1 MRVLPREHG
10 ATVIWL
16 ASLVLALASLAAT
29 PSLVRLAA
37 FLAAAVIALVLL
49 GRFTASS
56 VAVMRME
63 RDAVLLPVLSGLL
76 TLVVP
81 AGELAMLGR
90 SSPPILAAWLLFATY
105 TMAGVVLTRV
115 GVRAILKRRTP
126 AMAGGVLLVAAVV
139 AAEAVAVHWLGWLD
153 IASVAILVPLVVY
166 WRGIV
171 RLSRSEETPRTR
183 VVRRVGFAQSGN
195 VVAVAVIL
203 AVVLRL

>member
-1 MRVLPREHG
+1 MRILPREHG

-16 ASLVLALASLAAT
+16 ASLVLALASLTAT
-29 PSLVRLAA
+29 LSPVRLAG
-37 FLAAAVIALVLL
+37 FVAAAVLALVLL
-49 GRFTASS
+49 GRFTSGS

-63 RDAVLLPVLSGLL
+63 RHAVLLPLLSGLL

-81 AGELAMLGR
+81 VGELVMLGR

-115 GVRAILKRRTP
+115 GVRAILRRRTP
-126 AMAGGVLLVAAVV
+126 AMARGVLLVAAVV

-153 IASVAILVPLVVY
+153 VASVAILVPLVVY
-166 WRGIV
+166 WRGNV

-195 VVAVAVIL
+195 MIAVAAIL

>member
-1 MRVLPREHG
+1 MRILPREHG

-16 ASLVLALASLAAT
+16 ASLVLALASLTAT
-29 PSLVRLAA
+29 LSPVRLAG
-37 FLAAAVIALVLL
+37 FVAAAVLALVLL
-49 GRFTASS
+49 GRFTSGS

-63 RDAVLLPVLSGLL
+63 RHAVLLPLLSGLL

-81 AGELAMLGR
+81 VGELVMLGR

-115 GVRAILKRRTP
+115 GVRAILRRRTP
-126 AMAGGVLLVAAVV
+126 AMARGVLLVAAVV
-139 AAEAVAVHWLGWLD
+139 AAEVVAVHWLGWLD
-153 IASVAILVPLVVY
+153 VASVAILVPLVVY
-166 WRGIV
+166 WRGNV

-195 VVAVAVIL
+195 MIAVAAIL